1 MLKRLADAQGIRP
14 CQRAMNHRAYPIA
27 KTAAHPGNSEPLI
40 GLGPGPESVQCMGN
54 KNSDAQNNQKCGN
67 SFKHRRI
74 LRNRPIERS
83 AFYTVK
89 EIRLSG

>member
-1 MLKRLADAQGIRP
+1 
-14 CQRAMNHRAYPIA
+14 
-27 KTAAHPGNSEPLI
+27 
-40 GLGPGPESVQCMGN
+40 MGK

-74 LRNRPIERS
+74 LRNGFNKSS

-89 EIRLSG
+89 EIR